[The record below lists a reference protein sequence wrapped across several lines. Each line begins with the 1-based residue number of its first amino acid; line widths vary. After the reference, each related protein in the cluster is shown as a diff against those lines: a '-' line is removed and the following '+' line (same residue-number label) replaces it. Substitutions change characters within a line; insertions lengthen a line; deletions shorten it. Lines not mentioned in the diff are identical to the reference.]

1 MACSKLLSFASIVH
15 GRDANVRI
23 TDDGLADVVDTV
35 MVVTGKNCNHS
46 NELLRNLKPSLFNN
60 EKFVMRSGRK
70 YLSLRDTISL
80 IMVLPGKM
88 AKEMRSQFASIIE
101 KHIEL
106 CTDPTTG
113 TTSVK
118 INPDPVEDHDS
129 RRKRIRREDLEL
141 VKLEQEV
148 QDMRVKNFQNGM
160 ALMTQIRPDWMQTD
174 ARFRMQIEDMAKN
187 IMTMP
192 VTSARLTNGEQ
203 PDSKQASLSIS
214 QLAQELGCKRLRHSD
229 ACRAG
234 AMTVKRYR
242 ELHGQDPPKHRQWV
256 DGAERLVNSYTEA
269 DRDLLTGVLTD
280 MGLVPGSAT
289 GSVTSDE

>member
-1 MACSKLLSFASIVH
+1 
-15 GRDANVRI
+15 
-23 TDDGLADVVDTV
+23 

-46 NELLRNLKPSLFNN
+46 NELLRNLKPSLFDN

-118 INPDPVEDHDS
+118 INPDSVEDHDS

-234 AMTVKRYR
+234 AMAVKRYR

-269 DRDLLTGVLTD
+269 NRDLLTEVLTD
-280 MGLVPGSAT
+280 MGLVPCSAS